1 MGPESKISLVQR
13 LADYRTA
20 GTQFDSCE
28 RPFEPTEPA
37 RWPKDADAIVRS
49 HVLPCRLKP
58 HPARER
64 GALRRIALLRAE
76 LPRGLHV
83 LFATLSFVAL
93 LSIWAV
99 ASYAGWVSP
108 VFLPAPTSILQR
120 AQSLADSGVLECDLW
135 ISNVRILGGF
145 VLATLV
151 AIPLGM
157 LAGNLRVF
165 EALFEPVI
173 GFVRYMPV
181 PAFIPLLMLY
191 TGIGEAPK
199 LLVIFIGTV
208 VQETVMIADVTKTT
222 KADLLRAAMALGAN
236 QRELFVRVIWPA
248 SLPGIFDVARVNL
261 GFAWTY
267 LVVAELVAANEG
279 LGYRIL
285 KSQRFLQ
292 TDTIFLYLL
301 IIGALGVASDAA
313 FKLVQRR
320 LFPWAEERVT
330 A

>member
-1 MGPESKISLVQR
+1 M
-13 LADYRTA
+13 
-20 GTQFDSCE
+20 
-28 RPFEPTEPA
+28 
-37 RWPKDADAIVRS
+37 
-49 HVLPCRLKP
+49 
-58 HPARER
+58 
-64 GALRRIALLRAE
+64 
-76 LPRGLHV
+76 
-83 LFATLSFVAL
+83 
-93 LSIWAV
+93 
-99 ASYAGWVSP
+99 
-108 VFLPAPTSILQR
+108 
-120 AQSLADSGVLECDLW
+120 
-135 ISNVRILGGF
+135 
-145 VLATLV
+145 LATLV